1 MGRCGLAVT
10 LVLLVLAVALIS
22 PAAASARSSYCI
34 QSGDFCYGTYINK
47 HGKRAFELRTL
58 GFPSISIDVCVTRRS
73 EVCRQRRTSRERG
86 TSVILWNKFPY
97 QGHGAYRVRW
107 YDLTD
112 GGNAMGPAVTF

>member
-1 MGRCGLAVT
+1 M
-10 LVLLVLAVALIS
+10 
-22 PAAASARSSYCI
+22 AASARSAYCI

-58 GFPSISIDVCVTRRS
+58 GFPSISIDICVTRRS

-86 TSVILWNKFPY
+86 TSVMHSVILWNRFPY
-97 QGHGAYRVRW
+97 QGHGTYRVRW